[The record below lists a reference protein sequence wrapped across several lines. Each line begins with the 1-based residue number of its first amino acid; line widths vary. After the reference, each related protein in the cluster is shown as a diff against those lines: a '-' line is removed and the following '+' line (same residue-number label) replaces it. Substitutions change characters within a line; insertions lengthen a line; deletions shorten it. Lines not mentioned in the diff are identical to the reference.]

1 MTRTRSRAGRL
12 ILQSLEWG
20 LLSVGAALAVWCF
33 TVWFG
38 ARRVARLPVP
48 PPTATVTVAPIA
60 PGPSTADS
68 SPRHALASGAW
79 LGRLEAPS
87 VHLAAT
93 VLQGSDDH
101 TLSLGAGH
109 IEDTAWPGDSG
120 NMGIAGHRDTTFR
133 AVRHLRVG
141 DPLVLTTE
149 DWEFRYRV
157 LKLTIVRPEDVYVL
171 DPTEHATLTLVTCYP
186 FEFIGHAPKRF
197 IVSAELVSRQRRD
210 AALPALVAAR

>member
-1 MTRTRSRAGRL
+1 MAGTRAGRL
-12 ILQSLEWG
+12 TLRWLEWG
-20 LLSVGAALAVWCF
+20 LLSGGVGLAAWCF
-33 TVWFG
+33 TVWLG
-38 ARRVARLPVP
+38 ADRVARIPVP
-48 PPTATVTVAPIA
+48 PPAAISVAPFT
-60 PGPSTADS
+60 PGPSAADS
-68 SPRHALASGAW
+68 PPHPALASGAW

-93 VLQGSDDH
+93 VLEGSDDH

-149 DWEFRYRV
+149 GWEFRYRV
-157 LKLTIVRPEDVYVL
+157 QKLIIVRPEDVYVL
-171 DPTEHATLTLVTCYP
+171 DQTDHATLTLVTCYP

-197 IVSAELVSRQRRD
+197 IVSAELMSRQRRG
-210 AALPALVAAR
+210 AADSALLAAR